1 MQECIEQVQCLA
13 PAAAFQ
19 AALEHG
25 RIMLLIGQF
34 EKGEYELTA
43 SLQRAETIL
52 KIQEAVFERDMRE
65 DGPMEND
72 VQGAVCG
79 YNRRAAMDMRFKPGA
94 LTL

>member
-1 MQECIEQVQCLA
+1 MQESIEQVQCLA
-13 PAAAFQ
+13 PASAFQ

-34 EKGEYELTA
+34 EEGEYELA
-43 SLQRAETIL
+43 AWLERAETIL

-72 VQGAVCG
+72 VQGAVSG
-79 YNRRAAMDMRFKPGA
+79 HNRRASMDMRFEPRA